1 MQLIGYYESPFA
13 RRVGITLML
22 YGIPFEHRAVPT
34 SDRASVDPVSPL
46 GRIPALVLDDGE
58 ALIDS
63 TMIIDHLDSLVPP
76 DRALTPRDGA
86 QRRAVNRIVA
96 VALGT
101 CDKYVAAYYEISKR
115 PESHVWGPW
124 LDRIE
129 AQVANGMQWLED
141 RIEGAHMVGDT
152 ITQADVTTIVAV
164 DAVRFD
170 MAHLAPDGKFPKL
183 EALVKSVADI
193 PAFRE
198 TRPVPPATV

>member
-13 RRVGITLML
+13 RRVGVTLML
-22 YGIPFEHRAVPT
+22 YGIPFEHRAVAT
-34 SDRASVDPVSPL
+34 SDRVVGERNPI

-58 ALIDS
+58 TLIDS

-76 DRALTPRDGA
+76 ERALTPRDGK

-101 CDKYVAAYYEISKR
+101 CEKYVAAYYEISKR

-129 AQVANGMQWLED
+129 AQVASGMQWLEQQL
-141 RIEGAHMVGDT
+141 GGPHMVGDK

-183 EALVKSVADI
+183 EALVKSVADM

-198 TRPVPPATV
+198 TRPDQPAAV